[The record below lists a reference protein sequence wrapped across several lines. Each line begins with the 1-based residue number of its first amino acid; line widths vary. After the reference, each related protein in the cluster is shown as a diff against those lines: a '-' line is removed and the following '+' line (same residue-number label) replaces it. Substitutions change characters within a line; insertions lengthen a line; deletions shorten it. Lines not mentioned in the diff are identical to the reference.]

1 VERHREGFEG
11 LLGEDG
17 VKRRGR
23 GGLGGRRRGE
33 GLVAVVGWWSLLGWE
48 VVGVWIEVDG
58 SFIDKDGRD
67 EGSTG
72 VEP

>member
-1 VERHREGFEG
+1 
-11 LLGEDG
+11 
-17 VKRRGR
+17 
-23 GGLGGRRRGE
+23 
-33 GLVAVVGWWSLLGWE
+33 

-58 SFIDKDGRD
+58 SFIDKDDRD